1 MRIERQTPHTVE
13 VAEFQRIAESLRSTE
28 EWLDASAHYRAAR
41 TGSPEEKQAWNR
53 LCAITEKF
61 YMPKASAGT
70 EN

>member
-1 MRIERQTPHTVE
+1 MILAPRTPNTVE

-53 LCAITEKF
+53 LCAITEK
-61 YMPKASAGT
+61 YYGG
-70 EN
+70 EHV